1 VWTTAQGLVY
11 HYRPLRQL
19 WFPAVGHAIAQIWFG
34 AAGHTAR
41 VETKMG
47 FWFCDMQ
54 KLRENKAKIKLNDA
68 IFARFHFTKIFVFA
82 EICAKKAENSANL
95 AI

>member
-1 VWTTAQGLVY
+1 
-11 HYRPLRQL
+11 
-19 WFPAVGHAIAQIWFG
+19 
-34 AAGHTAR
+34 
-41 VETKMG
+41 
-47 FWFCDMQ
+47 MQ
-54 KLRENKAKIKLNDA
+54 KLRENKAKTKLNDA